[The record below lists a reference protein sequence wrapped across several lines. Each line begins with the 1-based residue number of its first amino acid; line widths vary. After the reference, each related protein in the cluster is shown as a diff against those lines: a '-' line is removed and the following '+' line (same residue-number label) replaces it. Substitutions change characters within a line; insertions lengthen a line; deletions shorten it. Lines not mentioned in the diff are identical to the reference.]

1 MDGHDMAAF
10 HEFDFFTAGRSGV
23 EFGAALLQ
31 IMGGERARIGRNK
44 REFANDADLVWKNPI
59 VGTCGK
65 LPQLGDIEQT
75 THRQRHTHTH
85 THAHTRTHA
94 RTLALTQTHTQ
105 HAHTQTHTH
114 THTHTHA
121 ASRPRRTAKGQATFG
136 SFRRFR
142 SCSVSCAC
150 HA

>member
-1 MDGHDMAAF
+1 MAAF

-75 THRQRHTHTH
+75 IMLRSRLDVVHLSKPCPVEKRDV
-85 THAHTRTHA
+85 
-94 RTLALTQTHTQ
+94 TLLKHDRACGRCF
-105 HAHTQTHTH
+105 
-114 THTHTHA
+114 
-121 ASRPRRTAKGQATFG
+121 ASLVFG
-136 SFRRFR
+136 MND
-142 SCSVSCAC
+142 A
-150 HA
+150 